1 MRSRLSIYILMLAI
15 SSSLVTTGCA
25 PILLAGVG
33 TGAAIAEDRRTSGAF
48 IEDEVIENKVQHKI
62 NQRYGYS
69 VRVNAV
75 SFNYNVLLAGQVPNE
90 DVKRDVTALASEVPH
105 VQRVYNETEIGPI
118 MALSS
123 RTSDSYI
130 TSKIKAR
137 FLDAQKFSVNHVKVY
152 TEDGTVFLMGIV
164 TREEADAATDIART
178 TNGVKKVVRLFE
190 YGVRENIGNR
200 NSNDY
205 DRQR

>member
-1 MRSRLSIYILMLAI
+1 MRPRLSTSILMLALA
-15 SSSLVTTGCA
+15 SSLITTGCA
-25 PILLAGVG
+25 PLLVAGVG

-48 IEDEVIENKVQHKI
+48 IEDEVIENKVQHRI

-69 VRVNAV
+69 VRVNAI

-90 DVKRDVTALASEVPH
+90 DVKRDVTAIAAEVPH
-105 VQRVYNETEIGPI
+105 VQRVYNETELSPI
-118 MALSS
+118 LALSS

-164 TREEADAATDIART
+164 TREEADAASDIART

-190 YGVRENIGNR
+190 YGTRENIANR
-200 NSNDY
+200 NTNDY
-205 DRQR
+205 DRHR